1 MIAMIIDF
9 HTHAFP
15 EKIAKDAMDILAHT
29 AGALSR
35 FTDGTLR
42 GLSDAAN
49 TVGDVFAVVLPIA
62 SKPTQMRKISD
73 WAAENRTEKI
83 EIFGSVYPGA
93 PDAMYELEGI
103 KARGLKGVKFHPE
116 HQDFY
121 IDEPHCLSLYKKA
134 ASLGL
139 ITVFHMGYDIGF
151 LPPCRGAPERLKKV
165 LGAFDGAPV
174 IAAHF
179 GGYMMWERVAKTLC
193 GLPIYFDTSYSHSRM
208 IKPLAQRIVEKHG
221 PAKILFGSDLPWS
234 GIAEEIAFVNSL
246 DLTAGDRDLIMRG
259 NAARL
264 LELAH
269 RQQ

>member
-1 MIAMIIDF
+1 MIIDF

-15 EKIAKDAMDILAHT
+15 DNIAKNAMDILAHT
-29 AGALSR
+29 GGA
-35 FTDGTLR
+35 FIHYTDGTLH
-42 GLSDAAN
+42 GLVDAVN
-49 TVGDVFAVVLPIA
+49 TAGDAFAVVLPIA
-62 SKPTQMRKISD
+62 SKPTQVRKIND
-73 WAAENRTEKI
+73 WAVENRGRNI

-93 PDAMYELEGI
+93 PDAMYELENI

-121 IDEPHCLSLYKKA
+121 IDDPHCLPLYRKA

-139 ITVFHMGYDIGF
+139 ITIFHMGYDIGYP
-151 LPPCRGAPERLKKV
+151 PPCRGTPERLKKA

-179 GGYMMWERVAKTLC
+179 GGYMMWERVVKALC

-208 IKPLAQRIVEKHG
+208 IKPLAQQIVEKHG
-221 PAKILFGSDLPWS
+221 PAKILFGRDLPWS
-234 GIAEEIAFVNSL
+234 GITEDAAFVKSL
-246 DLTAGDRDLIMRG
+246 DLSADDLDLIMRG

-264 LELAH
+264 LGLTHA
-269 RQQ
+269 RS